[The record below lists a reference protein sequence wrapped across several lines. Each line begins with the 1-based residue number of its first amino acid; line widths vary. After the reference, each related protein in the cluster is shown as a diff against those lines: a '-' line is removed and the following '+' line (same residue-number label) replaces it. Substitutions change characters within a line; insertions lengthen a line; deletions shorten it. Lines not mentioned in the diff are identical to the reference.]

1 MENQAVFENE
11 WEVERLHIQNK
22 LLWECEQ
29 PVFDKVFKGRS
40 GARVLDIGCNNGCK
54 TMERFDRPEVSRVM
68 GLEYNEALAR
78 WAHGRHGGEVF
89 SFHPCDLESPS
100 FARELSAL
108 MEQAG
113 IEAFDVI
120 YASFVLMH
128 LRDPQTVLKTLR
140 PFLAP
145 GGCLLIEE
153 ADDLACSLTP
163 DRQGLF
169 RQFLQMLAL
178 DPYAGNRRCGEQVV
192 GWLERCGYR
201 RIQQLP
207 AAIRATGGQL
217 KKKEDIFEVFFSYF
231 PQDIKL
237 LQKVEQKNRVWFEC
251 ECWLERNYDALRENA
266 TSMKSEFV
274 FALQFILCRE
284 CDKV

>member
-207 AAIRATGGQL
+207 AAIRATGDQL
-217 KKKEDIFEVFFSYF
+217 KKKEDIFEVFFSYL
-231 PQDIKL
+231 PKDI
-237 LQKVEQKNRVWFEC
+237 E
-251 ECWLERNYDALRENA
+251 
-266 TSMKSEFV
+266 
-274 FALQFILCRE
+274 ILCKKDENNADYAR
-284 CDKV
+284 CISWLKQHDKDLEEEALSSQTTLTLSIRVILGGRR

>member
-1 MENQAVFENE
+1 MEMLLALVVTAAVLLITYWRIRRRRGGVPVPATLLRIETEDPEPENSSGTAFYLTYGFP
-11 WEVERLHIQNK
+11 WQGRTLERRMGPRRGILPPAPGQRRTI
-22 LLWECEQ
+22 LYD
-29 PVFDKVFKGRS
+29 PRRD
-40 GARVLDIGCNNGCK
+40 RVRL
-54 TMERFDRPEVSRVM
+54 P
-68 GLEYNEALAR
+68 
-78 WAHGRHGGEVF
+78 
-89 SFHPCDLESPS
+89 P
-100 FARELSAL
+100 
-108 MEQAG
+108 
-113 IEAFDVI
+113 
-120 YASFVLMH
+120 
-128 LRDPQTVLKTLR
+128 
-140 PFLAP
+140 AP

-217 KKKEDIFEVFFSYF
+217 KKKEDIFEVFCSYF

>member
-217 KKKEDIFEVFFSYF
+217 KKKEDIFEVFF
-231 PQDIKL
+231 
-237 LQKVEQKNRVWFEC
+237 
-251 ECWLERNYDALRENA
+251 
-266 TSMKSEFV
+266 FV
-274 FALQFILCRE
+274 FAQGSGRIAAAGAGQRNMA
-284 CDKV
+284 

>member
-78 WAHGRHGGEVF
+78 WAHGKHGGEVF

-217 KKKEDIFEVFFSYF
+217 KKKEDIFEVFFSYL
-231 PQDIKL
+231 PKDLDELRQREPDNETWRKCT
-237 LQKVEQKNRVWFEC
+237 E
-251 ECWLERNYDALRENA
+251 WLEENYQDLHGDALSGRSDLVVSVRVGMGA
-266 TSMKSEFV
+266 WK
-274 FALQFILCRE
+274 
-284 CDKV
+284 